1 MIRRPPRSTLF
12 PYTTLFRSVF
22 SDPDAPVTV
31 TGVAAGNSGG
41 VDVSGQVGTTIAGTY
56 GFLSVDSA
64 GHYTYTLTKG
74 RDNTPVNTNH
84 ANTPNGAVCFKIT
97 KMVRIDYTSA
107 ASIFNH

>member
-56 GFLSVDSA
+56 EIVSA
-64 GHYTYTLTKG
+64 
-74 RDNTPVNTNH
+74 DVATPV
-84 ANTPNGAVCFKIT
+84 TPTPRKPSSAWTKIKNGAHIVT
-97 KMVRIDYTSA
+97 RIDMFTFLAKKGFS
-107 ASIFNH
+107 